1 MTAAITNLKGQ
12 KDRIVRI
19 ENKTGDVEKEL
30 SLNDQIFEVLH
41 DRESL
46 NKLKLLGIIALL
58 IVAIIIVLYIN
69 F

>member
-58 IVAIIIVLYIN
+58 IVAIIIVLYIK